1 MFEGTYVAV
10 VTPFKNGRIDADA
23 FQKIIEHLITNGVNG
38 IVPCGTTGESATL
51 SHAEHVEVV
60 TLAKEFAGNRAKI
73 LAGAGSNSTEE
84 ALELSEKIA
93 NIDVDGL
100 LIITPYYNK
109 PTQEGLYQHFKK
121 VAQNVKLPICVYTVP
136 GRTGVEIE
144 LDTLKRLEDECEN
157 IVAIKDATGDLDF
170 TCDVLSDTSLS
181 VLSGNDNLA
190 FPMMTLGGSGVVS
203 VAGNIIP
210 DKVSRMISLCLD
222 KEFSQAREIH
232 FECLNL
238 FRKLFIETNP
248 IPVKTAL
255 HLMGMISSEMRL
267 PLCQLTDK
275 NREKF
280 IRTLKKYNL
289 IS

>member
-10 VTPFKNGRIDADA
+10 VTPFKDGKVDADA
-23 FQKIIEHLITNGVNG
+23 FQKIIENLITNGVDG

-51 SHAEHVEVV
+51 SHEEHVEVV
-60 TLAKEFAGNRAKI
+60 SLAKKFAAGRAKI

-84 ALELSEKIA
+84 ALELSQKIA
-93 NIDVDGL
+93 DIDVDGL

-121 VAQNVKLPICVYTVP
+121 VAESVKVPICVYSVP

-144 LDTLKRLEDECEN
+144 VDTLKRLEDDFEN
-157 IVAIKDATGDLDF
+157 IVAIKEATGDLDF

-210 DKVSRMISLCLD
+210 AKVSSMINLCLD
-222 KEFSQAREIH
+222 REFSKAREIH

-238 FRKLFIETNP
+238 FRKLFLETNP
-248 IPVKTAL
+248 IPVKTAV
-255 HLMGMISSEMRL
+255 HLMGMASLEMRL
-267 PLCQLTDK
+267 PLCQMTEK
-275 NREKF
+275 NLEIFK
-280 IRTLKKYNL
+280 RTLKKYNL
-289 IS
+289 I

>member
-10 VTPFKNGRIDADA
+10 VTPFKNGKIDANA
-23 FQKIIEHLITNGVNG
+23 FQKIIDHLITNGVNG

-60 TLAKEFAGNRAKI
+60 SLAKEFANGRAKI
-73 LAGAGSNSTEE
+73 LAGAGSNSTRE

-93 NIDVDGL
+93 TLDVDGL
-100 LIITPYYNK
+100 LVITPYYNK
-109 PTQEGLYQHFKK
+109 PTQEGLYQHFKA
-121 VAQNVKLPICVYTVP
+121 VADNIKLPICVYSVP
-136 GRTGVEIE
+136 GRTAINIE
-144 LDTLKRLEDECEN
+144 VDTLKRLQDECEN
-157 IVAIKDATGDLDF
+157 IVALKDATGDLDF
-170 TCDVLSDTSLS
+170 TCDVLSDTTLS

-190 FPMMTLGGSGVVS
+190 FPMMTLGGSGVIS

-210 DKVSRMISLCLD
+210 DRVSKMINLCLD

-248 IPVKTAL
+248 IPVKTAV
-255 HLMGMISSEMRL
+255 HLMGMASLEMRL
-267 PLCQLTDK
+267 PLCEMTENNK
-275 NREKF
+275 EKF
-280 IRTLKKYNL
+280 IQTLKNYGL
-289 IS
+289 I